1 MKQGILYLA
10 TGDRRFLKATIV
22 SARSAKRAM
31 PDVHITLVSDAPWSG
46 ESASPPFDDLR
57 LVSPPRSALEF
68 FRLRI
73 EALSDSPYDLTL
85 HLDGDTYIVRDVREL
100 FGLLDRFDI
109 AAAHDTHR
117 ISVQIDDLPESFPE
131 FNAGVIAYRTRALVA
146 IRNRWL
152 ELYDGLGESETGA
165 YDQPSLRQALW
176 ESDLRIGTLP
186 SEFNCRFMHAGSYN
200 MPVAILHERAP
211 EELFER
217 AARVMRAV
225 DPAFWST
232 YVHYDWQVWGPH
244 GSARRLLDLRD
255 PVRKLRLGRGVLRL
269 LGQDAGM
276 PYPRE

>member
-1 MKQGILYLA
+1 MKQGILYVA
-10 TGDRRFLKATIV
+10 TGERRFLEATMI
-22 SARSAKRAM
+22 SARSAKRVM
-31 PDVHITLVSDAPWSG
+31 PDVPITLVSDLAWSG
-46 ESASPPFDDLR
+46 DAGSLPFDDLR
-57 LVSPPRSALEF
+57 SVSSPRSVLEF

-73 EALSDSPYDLTL
+73 EALCDSPYDLTL
-85 HLDGDTYIVRDVREL
+85 HLDADTYVMRDVREL

-117 ISVQIDDLPESFPE
+117 ISVHIDDVPASFPE
-131 FNAGVIAYRTRALVA
+131 FNAGVIAYRTRAVGA
-146 IRNRWL
+146 IRDRWL
-152 ELYDGLGESETGA
+152 ELYDGLGEIETGA

-176 ESDLRIGTLP
+176 ESGLRIATLP

-200 MPVAILHERAP
+200 MPVAILHEHAP

-217 AARVMRAV
+217 AARVMCAV

-255 PVRKLRLGRGVLRL
+255 PVRKLRLGRGILRL
-269 LGQDAGM
+269 LGHDAGM